1 MATIFSSETNSIQE
15 FLHKCLADLK
25 KRVYFDAA
33 CFTTV
38 DTETLLSTGAYT
50 DDRIEKIH
58 PYLFENEYLKQDFNH
73 FEELLTTATNI
84 ALLSNTTNGVLEQS
98 ERFREILSPAGF
110 ADELR
115 AVIIHKGK
123 CYGFLTLLRNIDKTT
138 FTKMDIEVL
147 ASLLPPI
154 AFNLYKLLAFPQKL
168 DSDVNWAKS
177 IILLDEDFHITS
189 ANNEGFLLA
198 DMLRKAEN
206 IKANVLPRPLRAV
219 CMKAK
224 ALITNNAEEMEAK
237 ICLHPSAGEFLT
249 IHATVL
255 QSDKQQYAVSCQ
267 QTTPQEILIKTSGY
281 YGLSD
286 REKQLIFHLL
296 HGDSTKEIAAALFI
310 SPHTV
315 QDHLKSIFVK
325 TGTTTR
331 GELIWVLLNKYNFST

>member
-1 MATIFSSETNSIQE
+1 MATIFSAQTNSIQE

-50 DDRIEKIH
+50 DDRIENIH
-58 PYLFENEYLKQDFNH
+58 PLLFENEYLRQDYNH
-73 FEELLTTATNI
+73 FEDLLTSATHIASLCNATNGE
-84 ALLSNTTNGVLEQS
+84 LHQS
-98 ERFREILSPAGF
+98 DRFREILSPAGF

-123 CYGFLTLLRNIDKTT
+123 CYGFLTLLRSKKETVFSN
-138 FTKMDIEVL
+138 MDIEVL

-154 AFNLYKLLAFPQKL
+154 SFNLYKLLAFPQKI

-177 IILLDEDFHITS
+177 VILLDEDFHITS
-189 ANNEGFLLA
+189 ANQEGFLLA
-198 DMLRKAEN
+198 DTLRKAEN
-206 IKANVLPRPLRAV
+206 IEANVLPRPLRAV

-224 ALITNNAEEMEAK
+224 ALNTNNTEEKEAK
-237 ICLHPSAGEFLT
+237 VCLHPSAGEFLT

-255 QSDKQQYAVSCQ
+255 QSEKQQYAVSCQ
-267 QTTPQEILIKTSGY
+267 QTTPQEILTKTSGY
-281 YGLSD
+281 YGLTL

-315 QDHLKSIFVK
+315 QDHLKSIFEK
-325 TGTTTR
+325 TNTTTR
-331 GELIWVLLNKYNFST
+331 GELIWVLLNKYNFSI